1 MSPLQSLLVGV
12 SLACLVTAS
21 PQQLDFDQ
29 INNAPT
35 VASGPT
41 DNGIANQTAALA
53 TSFTLTGAAT
63 ASATL
68 VPRRRDVVK
77 RDVTIGSNV
86 VDTTP
91 NGHFGTVNQL
101 TTVAANT
108 TYWLSGASTHNFYGN
123 LNNYGSIFV
132 SQTTALKQNSYLS
145 GQTSAWAGSDYYNGY
160 LYNGNT
166 GLIQLNDIGSRSAP
180 TYDWNLKALENEG
193 TIQFCGRGDTGGST
207 VRAYSAADS
216 VNDGLIS
223 FEQAFSNTGSAFS
236 WRNTALSTVTGA
248 KNLYNNGAVRLIN
261 VNFHNVQNVYG
272 SGCWQ
277 LGSGAVLYLED
288 GTGVYQ
294 NPTKSGSLPGQ
305 SIILQD
311 STAVLHMDT
320 AVYSRN
326 STFGAQLFGF
336 AAGNAIEFY
345 ETIKTFVYSAS
356 SGYLKVT
363 MSSGNYVNIN
373 IGTGYTASNFY
384 TARNPTK
391 YNTAG
396 YNAVFYKGAS
406 PSQSIP
412 STCALSAPLCQ
423 DLGTYPPSTSISL
436 SSTVGSSS
444 IKQTTSLTS
453 VSVTSSST
461 TTAVSVTSPGASPA
475 PASTA
480 SASITPLVT
489 SSSIITTISSY
500 SPYYAALATSYTT
513 DPALSATKT
522 TTAGQAC
529 VTQPEAGTYCGFINP
544 LDPCAPQPDGYGPVP
559 SPDTASAFLAY
570 SPFHSMAS
578 AAPTVVSSS
587 SGVQYQQ
594 TFVDLNAG
602 TQGQSYLGQVTLQT
616 YNTAQCAAACDAS
629 SLCTAFNLWIE
640 RDPSLNPSKNDSTD
654 PTVWG
659 YWCPNPASMTSFKCT
674 LWGSSIN
681 STMAT
686 NSGQWREDFQVVIT
700 GSNGYDKTNSTTPA
714 IPIVTPATTVLTA
727 VSTASSTFATLA
739 SSTLTSSSGGAVIAS
754 GTSTSVSAVSTS
766 TAAPSWSSPNNC
778 HGKAI
783 NAPAYWIS
791 SHFFPGPYNPQV
803 CGDYAIKQTALNRQA
818 AIAASKS
825 SYSACNMFNA
835 YYLHKNGHPHGTYC
849 ALYDSSVNETQYATY
864 GGGYSGSDYYG
875 CAQSW
880 TFSLSVRDS
889 GKC

>member
-1 MSPLQSLLVGV
+1 MSSLRSLLVGA
-12 SLACLVTAS
+12 SLACLATAS

-29 INNAPT
+29 INNAPA

-41 DNGIANQTAALA
+41 ANGIANQTAALA

-68 VPRRRDVVK
+68 VPRRRDIIK
-77 RDVTIGSNV
+77 RDATISTNI
-86 VDTTP
+86 VDNSV
-91 NGHFGTVNQL
+91 NGNFGTPNQL
-101 TTVAANT
+101 TTVAANA
-108 TYWLSGASTHNFYGN
+108 TYWMSGASTHNFYGN
-123 LNNYGSIFV
+123 LNNYGRIFV
-132 SQTTALKQNSYLS
+132 SQTAALKQNTYLG
-145 GQTSAWAGSDYYNGY
+145 GQTCDWSGSDAYNGN

-180 TYDWNLKALENEG
+180 TYDWYLRALENHG
-193 TIQFCGRGDTGGST
+193 TLQFCGRGDTGGST
-207 VRAYSAADS
+207 YQAYSTADS
-216 VNDGLIS
+216 VNNGLIS
-223 FEQAFSNTGSAFS
+223 FEQAFSNYGASFS
-236 WRNTALSTVTGA
+236 WRNTVLSTVSGA
-248 KNLYNNGAVRLIN
+248 KNLYNNGAVRLFN

-272 SGCWQ
+272 TGCWQ
-277 LGSGAVLYLED
+277 LGSGAILYLED

-294 NPTKSGSLPGQ
+294 NLNKSGSLPGQ
-305 SIILQD
+305 SISFQD

-320 AVYSRN
+320 AVYSKN
-326 STFGAQLFGF
+326 SSFGAQLFGF
-336 AAGNAIEFY
+336 ATGNAIEFY
-345 ETIKTFVYSAS
+345 ETIKTFTYTAS

-363 MSSGNYVNIN
+363 MVSGNYVNIN
-373 IGTGYTASNFY
+373 IGTGYTAANFY

-391 YNTAG
+391 YNVAG
-396 YNAVFYKGAS
+396 YNAIFYKGAA
-406 PSQSIP
+406 PSQFAP
-412 STCALSAPLCQ
+412 STCAISAPVCQ
-423 DLGTYPPSTSISL
+423 DLGLYPPSTTSSS
-436 SSTVGSSS
+436 SSTVSSS
-444 IKQTTSLTS
+444 ATTQTTTT
-453 VSVTSSST
+453 VSSPTTSSITTVTPVITSAPIT
-461 TTAVSVTSPGASPA
+461 TT
-475 PASTA
+475 
-480 SASITPLVT
+480 T
-489 SSSIITTISSY
+489 SSAY
-500 SPYYAALATSYTT
+500 SPYYPALATSYVT
-513 DPALSATKT
+513 DPALAATKT

-559 SPDTASAFLAY
+559 TPDTPSAFLAY
-570 SPFHSMAS
+570 SPFHAMAS

-587 SGVQYQQ
+587 TDGVQYQQ

-602 TQGQSYLGQVTLQT
+602 VQGQSYLGQVTLRT

-640 RDPSLNPSKNDSTD
+640 HDPSVNPSKNDSTA

-659 YWCPNPASMTSFKCT
+659 YYCPNPASMTSFKCT

-714 IPIVTPATTVLTA
+714 IPVVTPTTTVSTA
-727 VSTASSTFATLA
+727 TSTASSTFAKST
-739 SSTLTSSSGGAVIAS
+739 SSTSSSAVVS
-754 GTSTSVSAVSTS
+754 VVSTSTSSSAVSTS
-766 TAAPSWSSPNNC
+766 TAAPSWSQPHNC

-783 NAPAYWIS
+783 NAPSYWIGS
-791 SHFFPGPYNPQV
+791 KFFPGPFNAQV
-803 CGDYAIKQTALNRQA
+803 CSDYAIGQTALNRQA
-818 AIAASKS
+818 AIAASQS

-864 GGGYSGSDYYG
+864 SGGFSGSDYYG